1 MENIITMENVKKNF
15 KENKTLK
22 NLTFQVKQGEIFGFL
37 GPSGAGKTTTIK
49 LLTSQLTQTSGEIKV
64 FGKEVYANKK
74 YIFKNVGILSD
85 NSGVYDKLT
94 IGDNLILYADLY
106 GVPKKN
112 VAEILEIVGMSDI
125 IKKEVGKLSKGMKQR
140 LMIARAVI
148 HKPKLLFLD
157 EPTSALDPGNA
168 LEIHKLLRKLNKEGT
183 TIFLTTHNMEEADK
197 LCDRVAFL
205 NAGEIVEIGNPEVL
219 KLKYTTEEIK
229 IILRQNESKEIM
241 LKNTPESAVKIKM
254 WMDNGDLLSIHSME
268 PTLEK
273 IFLTLTGREL

>member
-1 MENIITMENVKKNF
+1 MI
-15 KENKTLK
+15 
-22 NLTFQVKQGEIFGFL
+22 
-37 GPSGAGKTTTIK
+37 
-49 LLTSQLTQTSGEIKV
+49 
-64 FGKEVYANKK
+64 
-74 YIFKNVGILSD
+74 
-85 NSGVYDKLT
+85 
-94 IGDNLILYADLY
+94 YADIY

-157 EPTSALDPGNA
+157 EPTSTLDPWNA
-168 LEIHKLLRKLNKEGT
+168 LEIHQLLRKLNKEGT

-219 KLKYTTEEIK
+219 KLKYTTKEIK

-241 LKNTPESAVKIKM
+241 LKNNPESAVKIKM
-254 WMDNGDLLSIHSME
+254 WMDNGELKSIHSME

-273 IFLTLTGREL
+273 IFLTLTGRKL